1 MTSNM
6 DKTTNKCE
14 IKNKS
19 DNLSCYS
26 VLEKEKK
33 LLTISQLSK
42 EFIENSGKII
52 DFQKI
57 TDDAKL
63 LSEAKYIGFN
73 LFEENGE
80 DFTTVAMSGL
90 PKHIQIASELLGFN
104 LIGKKW
110 NRDEVR
116 IKKIRDQNITYF
128 ESLENLSGAVI
139 FPGVIKTLER
149 VFKIGQVVV
158 VKIMKDGKQLG
169 DFTMIMGRG
178 AEFIYPDIL
187 EIYASMVGLYIQ
199 KRKSEGQYQKLF
211 QEMLDGFALY
221 EIIYDALDRPS
232 NYCYLAV
239 NPAFEK
245 IMNIGTERFIGKN
258 LLEIQG
264 NNEEIMIESFNKV
277 ALTGESQFIEVHMPR
292 LDKHFEVSIYQP
304 RQHKVAAMFRDV
316 TDRRKKE
323 EAFIYLSYHDYFTGL
338 YNRRYFDEFLEQLNI
353 PENMPLTIM
362 LGDVNGLKQINDVF
376 GYLEGDRLI
385 KKAAEVLKTAC
396 FSDHIIARIGG
407 DEFGIIMTHTDANRA
422 QTVLDEIKRLEN
434 LARFKVSSLY
444 MSFGYGVSQDDQ
456 DTIQKIFTRAENAM
470 YRVKIYE
477 RSSSRSQSIHIIM
490 NTLFEKSEREMMHS
504 KRVGEIAATIAV
516 TMKYNDNFVNQIRT
530 AGFLHD
536 IGKIGIA
543 EEILNKAG
551 RLEDSEWE
559 EIGKHPE
566 KGWRILGHSEEYFE
580 LAEII
585 LHHHEWWNGSGY
597 PQKIGGAA
605 IPVQARIIAVAD
617 AFDAMT
623 EPRTYKQTMSKTE
636 AVAELKKCAGT
647 QFDPDVVIAFEKCVN
662 LVLV

>member
-1 MTSNM
+1 MTSYM
-6 DKTTNKCE
+6 DKTASRSEITNNSEC
-14 IKNKS
+14 
-19 DNLSCYS
+19 LPCYS
-26 VLEKEKK
+26 ALEKEKK
-33 LLTISQLSK
+33 LVTISQLSK

-52 DFQKI
+52 DYQKI
-57 TDDAKL
+57 TNDARL

-90 PKHIQIASELLGFN
+90 PKHIQIASELMGFN

-110 NRDEVR
+110 SRDEER

-128 ESLENLSGAVI
+128 DSLGDLSGAVI

-169 DFTMIMGRG
+169 DFTMIMERG
-178 AEFIYPDIL
+178 VEFIYPDIL
-187 EIYASMVGLYIQ
+187 EIYASMVGLYIE

-221 EIIYDALDRPS
+221 EIIYDELDRPS
-232 NYCYLAV
+232 DYRYLGI

-245 IMNIGTERFIGKN
+245 MMSIPTAGIIGKT
-258 LLEIQG
+258 LLEIQTDI
-264 NNEEIMIESFNKV
+264 EEIMIDSFNKV
-277 ALTGESQFIEVHMPR
+277 ALSGESQFSEVYVTC
-292 LDKHFEVSIYQP
+292 LNKHFEVSIYQP

-323 EAFIYLSYHDYFTGL
+323 AEFIYLSYHDYLTEL
-338 YNRRYFDEFLEQLNI
+338 YNRRYFDEAMERLNI
-353 PENMPLTIM
+353 SENMPLTIM

-385 KKAAEVLKTAC
+385 KKAADVLKMAC
-396 FSDHIIARIGG
+396 SSDHIVARIGG
-407 DEFGIIMTHTDANRA
+407 DEFGIIMTRTDAARA
-422 QTVLDEIKRLEN
+422 QTVLDEIKHLES
-434 LARFKVSSLY
+434 LARFKVSNLY

-456 DTIQKIFTRAENAM
+456 DMSQKIFTRAENAM

-504 KRVGEIAATIAV
+504 KRVGEIAARIAL
-516 TMKYNDNFVNQIRT
+516 TMKYDDDFVNQIKT

-551 RLEDSEWE
+551 RLENSEWE

-580 LAEII
+580 LADII
-585 LHHHEWWNGSGY
+585 LHHHEWWDGSGY
-597 PQKIGGAA
+597 PHKIGGLA

-636 AVAELKKCAGT
+636 AVVELKKCAGT
-647 QFDPDVVIAFEKCVN
+647 QFDPDVVTAFEKCVS

>member
-1 MTSNM
+1 M
-6 DKTTNKCE
+6 DKITNKCD
-14 IKNKS
+14 ITNKS
-19 DNLSCYS
+19 DNRSFNS
-26 VLEKEKK
+26 ALEKEKK
-33 LLTISQLSK
+33 LVTISQLSK

-52 DFQKI
+52 DYQKI
-57 TDDAKL
+57 TDDARL

-73 LFEENGE
+73 LFEENGK

-90 PKHIQIASELLGFN
+90 PKHIQIASDLLGFN

-110 NRDEVR
+110 SQDEER

-128 ESLENLSGAVI
+128 ESLGNLSGAVI
-139 FPGVIKTLER
+139 FPGVIKTLVR
-149 VFKIGQVVV
+149 VFKIGQVVI

-169 DFTMIMGRG
+169 DFTMIMEQDM
-178 AEFIYPDIL
+178 EFIYPDIL
-187 EIYASMVGLYIQ
+187 EIYASMVGLYIE

-221 EIIYDALDRPS
+221 EIVYDPLVRPID
-232 NYCYLAV
+232 YRYLGV

-245 IMNIGTERFIGKN
+245 MMGIQTEGIIGKT
-258 LLEIQG
+258 LIEIQADT
-264 NNEEIMIESFNKV
+264 EETMIESFSKV
-277 ALTGESQFIEVHMPR
+277 ALTGESQFIEVYMTS

-304 RQHKVAAMFRDV
+304 KQYKVAAMFRDV
-316 TDRRKKE
+316 TDRRNKE
-323 EAFIYLSYHDYFTGL
+323 TAFIYLSYHDYLTGL
-338 YNRRYFDEFLEQLNI
+338 YNRRYFDEALERLKI
-353 PENMPLTIM
+353 SENMPLTIM

-376 GYLEGDRLI
+376 GYLEGDKII
-385 KKAAEVLKTAC
+385 KKAAEVLETAC
-396 FSDHIIARIGG
+396 STEHIVARIGG
-407 DEFGIIMTHTDANRA
+407 DEFGIIMTHTDAIHA
-422 QTVLDEIKRLEN
+422 QIVLDEIKRLEN

-456 DTIQKIFTRAENAM
+456 DTSQKIFTRAENAM
-470 YRVKIYE
+470 YQVKIYE

-504 KRVGEIAATIAV
+504 KRVGEIAETIAV
-516 TMKYNDNFVNQIRT
+516 TMKYDDNFVNQIRT
-530 AGFLHD
+530 AGYLHD

-551 RLEDSEWE
+551 RLEDLEWE

-585 LHHHEWWNGSGY
+585 LHHHEWWDGSGY
-597 PQKIGGAA
+597 PHKIGGAA

-623 EPRTYKQTMSKTE
+623 EPRTYKQTMSKNE

-647 QFDPDVVIAFEKCVN
+647 QFDPDVVTAFEKCVN